1 MNMLQKAFI
10 KADFYS
16 YLLDKYKDI
25 ILRVPSME
33 DFFYCYKKVFNEI
46 FTIEDFKNAY
56 LFTQIE
62 GVIIT
67 NPIVIITNEEY
78 EMFNHFEHPVFING
92 IDDSLFIA
100 DAIDWSN
107 NNTINIQEEKNIFYK
122 QEEQRLYK
130 DISDSIKEVLLT
142 IK

>member
-25 ILRVPSME
+25 ILKVPNME
-33 DFFYCYKKVFNEI
+33 DSFYCFKEVFNED
-46 FTIEDFKNAY
+46 FTLKDFKNGWLY
-56 LFTQIE
+56 SKME
-62 GVIIT
+62 GEIIK
-67 NPIVIITNEEY
+67 NPIVSIPNDY
-78 EMFNHFEHPVFING
+78 FEMFGHFSHPVFIEGVN
-92 IDDSLFIA
+92 DSLFMA
-100 DAIDWSN
+100 DAIDWTN

-122 QEEQRLYK
+122 QEEQKINK

>member
-25 ILRVPSME
+25 ILRVPNME
-33 DFFYCYKKVFNEI
+33 DSFYCYKKVFNEY
-46 FTIEDFKNAY
+46 FTIKDFKRQWLY
-56 LFTQIE
+56 SKIE
-62 GVIIT
+62 GEIIK
-67 NPIVIITNEEY
+67 NPIVSIPNDYY
-78 EMFNHFEHPVFING
+78 EMFGHFSHPVFIEGEN
-92 IDDSLFIA
+92 DSLFIA
-100 DAIDWSN
+100 DAIDWTN

-122 QEEQRLYK
+122 QEEQILHK
-130 DISDSIKEVLLT
+130 DVSDSIKEVLLT